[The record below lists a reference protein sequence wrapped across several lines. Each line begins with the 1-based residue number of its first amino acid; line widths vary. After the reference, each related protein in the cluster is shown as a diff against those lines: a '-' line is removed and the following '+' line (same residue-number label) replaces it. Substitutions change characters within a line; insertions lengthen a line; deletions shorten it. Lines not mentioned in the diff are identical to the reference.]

1 MITGGW
7 ASLSVVLRKM
17 RRGSLSLSRVLWN
30 DSKRVLLKVK
40 GCETIGV
47 PLCELEAFPSEIV
60 RGRALTVDRSVLE
73 KELNEKSPFACLR
86 TE

>member
-17 RRGSLSLSRVLWN
+17 RRGFLSLSRVLWN
-30 DSKRVLLKVK
+30 DNKRVLLKVK

-47 PLCELEAFPSEIV
+47 PLCELEAFVIALRVPV
-60 RGRALTVDRSVLE
+60 RNRERAS
-73 KELNEKSPFACLR
+73 AYC
-86 TE
+86 